1 MKARLRA
8 EPVSLKT
15 SNGSKKIVKELPMF
29 EMVCP
34 NKNIQKSTPN
44 LFSLDVL
51 AESGVERDRIMRR
64 AMPMLLRL
72 HVDSVHESRYTI
84 QRDWLPLAL
93 FDGHRTM
100 DNLAGHLRVGALQHK
115 ARSFPI
121 RSKRA
126 ETTYRLPG
134 YRFSLDCLGPVVRLL
149 QRIS

>member
-1 MKARLRA
+1 
-8 EPVSLKT
+8 
-15 SNGSKKIVKELPMF
+15 MF

-51 AESGVERDRIMRR
+51 AESGVERDRVMRR

-72 HVDSVHESRYTI
+72 LVDSVHESGYTI
-84 QRDWLPLAL
+84 QRDWLPSAL
-93 FDGHRTM
+93 FAGHRTM
-100 DNLAGHLRVGALQHK
+100 DNLAGHLRFGPLQHK

-134 YRFSLDCLGPVVRLL
+134 YRFSFGLPWSSSEAFAADLIGAGPMDSAIV
-149 QRIS
+149 SWSA